1 MFRQLLVVTEL
12 GTDRIPSSWQI
23 PKSVSKQRIIEN
35 ADVYGFELD
44 DQDMDKL
51 LSLDQ
56 YLVTE

>member
-1 MFRQLLVVTEL
+1 MVTEL

-56 YLVTE
+56 YLVNE